1 MFLSYRAKGTP
12 KNWVVTIQMQF
23 RLNHMTKSRRRSPCS
38 HRDGDF
44 PEGDLLRLVAR
55 LLESIFDTML
65 APFTSFDELVILLC
79 WGAKWSAISTLNSF
93 RLPSELGRWRS
104 D

>member
-1 MFLSYRAKGTP
+1 MA
-12 KNWVVTIQMQF
+12 
-23 RLNHMTKSRRRSPCS
+23 KSRRRSPCS

-79 WGAKWSAISTLNSF
+79 WGAK
-93 RLPSELGRWRS
+93 
-104 D
+104 